1 MVLCSLLLPE
11 FMIYTTFYGGKY
23 MENKVQ
29 TDVAKIA
36 SAAELRAIAADE
48 SSTAK
53 ERIAQLFDAG
63 TFAETGA
70 FAHRIAAE
78 LGGGSCQLEGV
89 VTGYGAIDG
98 RLVFAF
104 AQDFSRMK
112 GALGAMHAKK
122 ICDLYELAI
131 KNGAP
136 VIGIFDSAGAHIM
149 EGVEALAGYG
159 KIMKK
164 VSDASG
170 IIPQIAVIAGNCG
183 GAMTTVAAMFDIIV
197 GAKDVGTYYVNP
209 PFITNEQKKG
219 EELGKIE
226 TAAKM
231 GEISVTCDS
240 VSDALAYTRRL
251 LSYIPQNNTDGT
263 AYSANTDEINRL
275 TASVAD
281 IVANDGYNMADV
293 VAAISDEAQLMELGA
308 DGGKPML
315 TGFVTL
321 NGMVVGVVAN
331 NPAHKGGVLCAC
343 AARKAARFISF
354 CDCFKIPVLTLVD
367 TEGYDT
373 CPDAEKKHYSAAL
386 AALASAYA
394 SSENAKVTVVLGKAY
409 GAAYTIMG
417 SKAIGADIALAAESA
432 KISAMPTKSAVAF
445 AWNDKVT
452 DNAKRGEVEAEWDS
466 VMASPVAAAKAG
478 EIDDIISLDELRV
491 RVSAAFEMLGAKNSL
506 CAPKRH
512 NNLPM

>member
-1 MVLCSLLLPE
+1 
-11 FMIYTTFYGGKY
+11 MIHTTFYGGKY
-23 MENKVQ
+23 MENKMQ
-29 TDVAKIA
+29 TDVAKMI
-36 SAAELRAIAADE
+36 SAAELRALTAE
-48 SSTAK
+48 EKSTAK
-53 ERIAQLFDAG
+53 ERLSQLFDAG

-78 LGGGSCQLEGV
+78 LGGDACQLEGV

-112 GALGAMHAKK
+112 GAVGAMHAKK
-122 ICDLYELAI
+122 ICELYELAI

-136 VIGIFDSAGAHIM
+136 IIGIFDSAGAYIM

-164 VSDASG
+164 ISDASG
-170 IIPQIAVIAGNCG
+170 VIPQIAVIAGNCG
-183 GAMTTVAAMFDIIV
+183 GAMATVAAMFDIII

-209 PFITNEQKKG
+209 PFATNEQKKG

-231 GEISVTCDS
+231 GEISVVCGS
-240 VSDALAYTRRL
+240 VGDALAYTRSL

-263 AYSANTDEINRL
+263 AYSVNADEINRL
-275 TASVAD
+275 TPNVAD
-281 IVANDGYNMADV
+281 IVAKDGYNMADV
-293 VAAISDEAQLMELGA
+293 ISAISDEAQFMELGA
-308 DGGKPML
+308 ENGKPML
-315 TGFVTL
+315 TGFITL

-331 NPAHKGGVLCAC
+331 NPLHKGGKLCAC
-343 AARKAARFISF
+343 AARKAARFISL

-373 CPDAEKKHYSAAL
+373 SADAEKKHYSAAL
-386 AALASAYA
+386 AKLASAYA

-409 GAAYTIMG
+409 GAAYTLMG
-417 SKAIGADIALAAESA
+417 SKAIGADIALAAENA

-445 AWNDKVT
+445 AWNEKVT
-452 DNAKRGEVEAEWDS
+452 DNAKRGEIEAEWDS
-466 VMASPVAAAKAG
+466 VMASPVVAAKAG
-478 EIDDIISLDELRV
+478 EIDDIISLDELRQ
-491 RVSAAFEMLGAKNSL
+491 RVAAAFEMLGAKNAL